1 MFEIIDWQYKS
12 IYTWCTHKCSNYVLT
27 IQRKK
32 KKWVKK
38 EPSQVGNHR
47 HIIRLYCLILRS
59 YGHIMYVWRQCC
71 SGTVCTNTDKFL
83 AGLSCTLLTAGK
95 NHTKSRRRY
104 YANNQLT
111 IQNYYIPFHTIAT
124 LHLTKKKYS
133 N

>member
-1 MFEIIDWQYKS
+1 MGKKRTKS
-12 IYTWCTHKCSNYVLT
+12 GGQSSAYNTIVLLD
-27 IQRKK
+27 IEELWSHNVR
-32 KKWVKK
+32 V
-38 EPSQVGNHR
+38 
-47 HIIRLYCLILRS
+47 
-59 YGHIMYVWRQCC
+59 RQCC